1 MAAERSG
8 EDDRDNLRAEVL
20 TPAEG
25 ETQFATHTVG
35 PGETIGGA
43 PAGEASAGAV
53 IGFYRLEQPIGRG
66 GMGEV
71 WLAEQE
77 QPVRRRVAIKLIKAG
92 MDTREVVARFEA
104 ERQTL
109 ALMDHPPSPM
119 SSTLALLHKDGRI
132 WQWSKDSLPK
142 PAGAWIRTTIL
153 SRYAETRA
161 STPSLHPLARS
172 PLRKKPIETEH
183 ASPTEAQ

>member
-109 ALMDHPPSPM
+109 ALMDHPAIAKVFDAG
-119 SSTLALLHKDGRI
+119 STPQGRPYMAMEHGLA
-132 WQWSKDSLPK
+132 S
-142 PAGAWIRTTIL
+142 
-153 SRYAETRA
+153 ETRRGMDKDDD
-161 STPSLHPLARS
+161 LK
-172 PLRKKPIETEH
+172 PLRGDPRFDAIL
-183 ASPTEAQ
+183 ASARQIAAAQKTN

>member
-53 IGFYRLEQPIGRG
+53 IGFC

-109 ALMDHPPSPM
+109 ALMDHPAIAKVFDAG
-119 SSTLALLHKDGRI
+119 STPQGRPYMAMEHGLA
-132 WQWSKDSLPK
+132 S
-142 PAGAWIRTTIL
+142 
-153 SRYAETRA
+153 ETRRGMDKDDD
-161 STPSLHPLARS
+161 LK
-172 PLRKKPIETEH
+172 PLRGDPRFDAIL
-183 ASPTEAQ
+183 ASARQIAAGQKTN